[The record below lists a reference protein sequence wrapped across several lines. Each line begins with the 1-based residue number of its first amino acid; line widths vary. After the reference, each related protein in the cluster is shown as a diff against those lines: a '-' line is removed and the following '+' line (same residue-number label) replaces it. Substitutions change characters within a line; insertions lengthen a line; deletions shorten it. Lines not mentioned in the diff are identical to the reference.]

1 MRIRTVTW
9 VTEPGGAGP
18 TFVSMSEK
26 NDRAPRGR
34 RRRRRAS
41 APLAAVFVAALMTPA
56 VAAADGERVIVGLE
70 GAVLFPVTEPQV
82 NQLYPGPTFSVA
94 TQFSVTEYLMPL
106 LRLRGGSVV
115 HQPQTESGPDYHV
128 SLMGGLRFRPRGI
141 AHPEEP
147 SRASCIWAEVA
158 AGAAAWNDRIR
169 PAFEAAIGFGFVV
182 DAVTLGPVVRFAHV
196 LSTESSD
203 GPDAFL
209 MTVGLEVLLN
219 DAR

>member
-1 MRIRTVTW
+1 MTGTQHRATRGPTALAVALVAAISTA
-9 VTEPGGAGP
+9 GGA
-18 TFVSMSEK
+18 
-26 NDRAPRGR
+26 
-34 RRRRRAS
+34 
-41 APLAAVFVAALMTPA
+41 AAQE
-56 VAAADGERVIVGLE
+56 ERVIVGLE

-82 NQLYPGPTFSVA
+82 DDLYPGPTFSVA
-94 TQFSVTEYLMPL
+94 AQLSVTKYLMPL
-106 LRLRGGSVV
+106 FRLRGGSVV
-115 HQPQTESGPDYHV
+115 HQPQTVAGPDYHV

-169 PAFEAAIGFGFVV
+169 PAFEAGIGFGFVV
-182 DAVTLGPVVRFAHV
+182 DDVTLGPVVRFAHV
-196 LSTESSD
+196 LSIEPGD

-209 MTVGLEVLLN
+209 MTIGLEVLLN

>member
-1 MRIRTVTW
+1 MTD
-9 VTEPGGAGP
+9 ED
-18 TFVSMSEK
+18 
-26 NDRAPRGR
+26 DRAARAATR
-34 RRRRRAS
+34 RRHAQ
-41 APLAAVFVAALMTPA
+41 AAVLVALLMTPA
-56 VAAADGERVIVGLE
+56 VAAAEGERVIVGLE

-115 HQPQTESGPDYHV
+115 HQPQTASGPDYHV

-147 SRASCIWAEVA
+147 SRASCIWAEIA
-158 AGAAAWNDRIR
+158 AGAAAWNDRVR
-169 PAFEAAIGFGFVV
+169 PAFEAAIGFGFVA
-182 DAVTLGPVVRFAHV
+182 DDVTLGPVVRFAHV

-209 MTVGLEVLLN
+209 MTIGLEVLLN